1 MLDGNLLVD
10 AHVHAA
16 RLPTLKVHR
25 TQWVLEKG
33 ENVDIETL
41 YDDAGTLVPKRFDAF
56 LAGEGVDCALL
67 LAEYSPRVTG
77 IQPIEDL
84 LPLVRHNPAR
94 IRCIANVNP
103 HVHYPIRTELE
114 RLLELGAVALKL
126 HPVHGNFPA
135 NARELYPAYA
145 ACEERGVPVVVHC
158 GTSFFPGATNR
169 FADPAYLEDVVR
181 DFPRLTVLLAHGGR
195 GWWYEAA
202 AFMTQLHE
210 HVWIEISGLP
220 PHRLPEYFARF
231 DVERLAQKWV
241 FGTDWPGSPGIRA
254 NAAAVSRLGLPADT
268 LAKVLAGN
276 AIELY
281 GLRESAAGPV
291 AASDTSTTGRTP

>member
-16 RLPTLKVHR
+16 RLPTLKVR
-25 TQWVLEKG
+25 RAQWVLEKG
-33 ENVDIETL
+33 PNVDILAL
-41 YDDAGTLVPKRFDAF
+41 YDDTGTLDPERFDAF
-56 LAGEGVDCALL
+56 LESEGVDCALL

-84 LPLVRHNPAR
+84 VPLARQNPVR
-94 IRCIANVNP
+94 IRLVANVNP
-103 HVHYPIRTELE
+103 HVHYPIREELD
-114 RLLELGAVALKL
+114 RQLDLGAVAMKL

-145 ACEERGVPVVVHC
+145 ACEARGVPVVVHC

-210 HVWIEISGLP
+210 NVWIEISGLP

-231 DVERLAQKWV
+231 DLERLARKWV

-254 NAAAVSRLGLPADT
+254 NAEAVGSLGLPAET
-268 LAKVLAGN
+268 LARVLAGN
-276 AIELY
+276 AIDLY
-281 GLRESAAGPV
+281 GLGQTAARPAAGD
-291 AASDTSTTGRTP
+291 AGTTTRRRY

>member
-1 MLDGNLLVD
+1 MLDGNVLVD
-10 AHVHAA
+10 AHIHAA
-16 RLPTLKVHR
+16 RLPTLRVR
-25 TQWVLEKG
+25 TAQWVLQKRED
-33 ENVDIETL
+33 VDVATL
-41 YDDAGTLVPKRFDAF
+41 YDDAGTLDPARFDAF
-56 LAGEGVDCALL
+56 LDGEGVDHALL

-84 LPLVRHNPAR
+84 LPLVRQNPQR
-94 IRCIANVNP
+94 IHCIANVNP
-103 HVHYPIRTELE
+103 HLHYPVRDELE
-114 RLLELGAVALKL
+114 RQLDLGAVALKL

-158 GTSFFPGATNR
+158 GTSFFPGASNR

-195 GWWYEAA
+195 GWWYEGA
-202 AFMTQLHE
+202 AFMTELHE
-210 HVWIEISGLP
+210 NVWIEISGLP

-231 DVERLAQKWV
+231 DLERLAQKWV
-241 FGTDWPGSPGIRA
+241 FGTDWPGAPGIRA
-254 NAAAVSRLGLPADT
+254 NAEAVSALGLPADT
-268 LAKVLAGN
+268 LARVLAGN

-281 GLRESAAGPV
+281 GLG
-291 AASDTSTTGRTP
+291 TTAN